1 MNILTQSIL
10 GETVTLKQQDN
21 FYWLVEPIKCYELSV
36 DSSGSL
42 DDVKKYIQRKMKS
55 LRKNL
60 SDLDKSETEVIAIYQ
75 ACLSDWQ
82 SLYKKVTRLTKRALD
97 LRDSAPFQALSTPE
111 VYPLAGV
118 VQLSP
123 ANQ

>member
-10 GETVTLKQQDN
+10 GETVTLKQQGN

-82 SLYKKVTRLTKRALD
+82 SLYKKVTRLTKRAVDLPNESRQPSWCDDGLD
-97 LRDSAPFQALSTPE
+97 DAVIGSLP
-111 VYPLAGV
+111 
-118 VQLSP
+118 
-123 ANQ
+123 

>member
-1 MNILTQSIL
+1 MNILTQNIL
-10 GETVTLKQQDN
+10 GETVTLKQQGN